1 MNAGDVTSDHQE
13 HDVVAGPLAGVTVLE
28 IGSFIAGPFAG
39 QLLGDYGAEVIKVEP
54 PSGDPMRQWGIT
66 IDGESLWWP
75 TLARN
80 KRSIVADLKNGVD
93 LEQVRA
99 LAAECDVL
107 LENARPGTLAK
118 YGLDYDTLRVNN
130 PAIIVTHVSGFGQ
143 SGPRAH
149 EPGFGAI
156 GEAMGGV
163 RHTTGDLD
171 RPAARTGISL
181 GDSLAAMFAV
191 IGTMGALY
199 ERERSGSGQ
208 EVDVAIYE
216 AVAAL
221 MESTMADYEVA
232 SVVRTRNG
240 GTLRGVAPSNAYPT
254 SDGSEVLIA
263 GNADAVFAR
272 LCTAMQQPE
281 LADDQRFATHTARGE
296 HEYELD
302 RLIGEWTR
310 TLTANDLLDR
320 LVEYEVPAG
329 RVYSAPD
336 MLTDPHYAAREM
348 IQRITSAQGLDI
360 PTLGVVPKWS
370 RTPGSIRSAGPPLAP
385 SDTEP
390 C

>member
-1 MNAGDVTSDHQE
+1 
-13 HDVVAGPLAGVTVLE
+13 
-28 IGSFIAGPFAG
+28 
-39 QLLGDYGAEVIKVEP
+39 
-54 PSGDPMRQWGIT
+54 
-66 IDGESLWWP
+66 
-75 TLARN
+75 
-80 KRSIVADLKNGVD
+80 
-93 LEQVRA
+93 
-99 LAAECDVL
+99 
-107 LENARPGTLAK
+107 
-118 YGLDYDTLRVNN
+118 
-130 PAIIVTHVSGFGQ
+130 
-143 SGPRAH
+143 
-149 EPGFGAI
+149 
-156 GEAMGGV
+156 
-163 RHTTGDLD
+163 
-171 RPAARTGISL
+171 
-181 GDSLAAMFAV
+181 MFAV

-199 ERERSGSGQ
+199 ERERSGSCQ

-263 GNADAVFAR
+263 GNADAVLAR

-310 TLTANDLLDR
+310 TLTADDLLDR